1 MSLKGNSASAGK
13 RRAIAVNLFAAW
25 LITFHANIMILHF
38 SGIFSRKSL
47 AAATPRALLW
57 YLVNGII
64 HLAFCPKIWTYRAK
78 IQATNSTLLYIH
90 K

>member
-47 AAATPRALLW
+47 AAATPRLESMCFNECIIPSGR
-57 YLVNGII
+57 YLCEK
-64 HLAFCPKIWTYRAK
+64 L
-78 IQATNSTLLYIH
+78 
-90 K
+90 